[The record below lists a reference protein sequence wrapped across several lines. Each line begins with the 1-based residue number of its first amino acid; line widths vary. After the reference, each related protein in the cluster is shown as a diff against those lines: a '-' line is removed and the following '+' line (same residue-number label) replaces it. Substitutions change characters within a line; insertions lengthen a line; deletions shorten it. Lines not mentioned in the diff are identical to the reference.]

1 MKKIS
6 KAKKEEL
13 AKIALD
19 MRKMAYVPFSHHA
32 VGAAL
37 LAKDGRIFTGC
48 NVENSAY
55 GPTIC
60 AERTAFVK
68 AVSEGAKEFDAIA
81 IAGGFYPGEPETYCA
96 PCGICRQV
104 MVEFCDKN
112 FAVILAKAPKDYKE
126 YELEEIMPLGFK
138 IEDVATGTYAE
149 RK

>member
-1 MKKIS
+1 MKAELTQEMIR
-6 KAKKEEL
+6 EL
-13 AKIALD
+13 AEKALS
-19 MRKMAYVPFSHHA
+19 MRAMAYAPFSRHR

-68 AVSEGAKEFDAIA
+68 AVSEGARGFDAIA
-81 IAGGFYPGEPETYCA
+81 IAGGFGEEPETYCA

-104 MVEFCDKN
+104 MVEFCDKD
-112 FAVILAKAPKDYKE
+112 FTVILAKAPDDYKI
-126 YELEEIMPLGFK
+126 YTLEEIMPLGFK
-138 IEDVATGTYAE
+138 IEDVAAGKYAE
-149 RK
+149 RS

>member
-1 MKKIS
+1 MKKITEE
-6 KAKKEEL
+6 KKQEL

-19 MRKMAYVPFSHHA
+19 MRKRAYVPFSHHA

-37 LAKDGRIFTGC
+37 LTKDGRIFTGC

-68 AVSEGAKEFDAIA
+68 AVSEGAKEFVAIA
-81 IAGGFYPGEPETYCA
+81 IAGGFYPGKPETYCP

-104 MVEFCDKN
+104 MVEFCDKD
-112 FAVILAKAPKDYKE
+112 FAVILAKTAKDRKE
-126 YELEEIMPLGFK
+126 YTLEEIMPLGFK
-138 IEDVATGTYAE
+138 IENVAEGKYAE